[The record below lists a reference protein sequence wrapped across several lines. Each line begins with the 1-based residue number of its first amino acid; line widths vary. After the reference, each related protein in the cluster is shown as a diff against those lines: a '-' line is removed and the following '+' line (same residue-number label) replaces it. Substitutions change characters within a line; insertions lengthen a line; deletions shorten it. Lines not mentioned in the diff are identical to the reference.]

1 MIIQLLAALVGSLGF
16 AALFNLHGKAD
27 RVCTRRTG
35 AWTVY
40 LALNSVLTNA
50 NLSALITCALITLHS
65 EFLARKMRAPAI
77 IFMVVATIPLIPGAG
92 LYRTAGAL
100 SDHGQLAGRRRKRI
114 ADAAVRRQ
122 HVRRH
127 RAGFAS
133 VQDFRKAPLI
143 GGLCYFFFRLLTS

>member
-16 AALFNLHGKAD
+16 AALFNLHGKKLIVSALGGL
-27 RVCTRRTG
+27 G

-100 SDHGQLAGRRRKRI
+100 MTGNWQGVAENGLPTLLFAASMSAGIALVSLLFRI
-114 ADAAVRRQ
+114 FA
-122 HVRRH
+122 RRH
-127 RAGFAS
+127 
-133 VQDFRKAPLI
+133 
-143 GGLCYFFFRLLTS
+143 

>member
-16 AALFNLHGKAD
+16 AALFNLHGKKLIVSALGGL
-27 RVCTRRTG
+27 G
-35 AWTVY
+35 AWAVY

-77 IFMVVATIPLIPGAG
+77 IFMVGATIPLIPGAG

-100 SDHGQLAGRRRKRI
+100 MMGNWQGVVENGLPTLLFAASMSAGIALVSLLFRI
-114 ADAAVRRQ
+114 FA
-122 HVRRH
+122 RRH
-127 RAGFAS
+127 
-133 VQDFRKAPLI
+133 
-143 GGLCYFFFRLLTS
+143 